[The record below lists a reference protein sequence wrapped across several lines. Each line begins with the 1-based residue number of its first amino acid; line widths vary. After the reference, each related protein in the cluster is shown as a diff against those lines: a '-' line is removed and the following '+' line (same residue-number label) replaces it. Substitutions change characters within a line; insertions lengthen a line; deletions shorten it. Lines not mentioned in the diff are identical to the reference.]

1 MTLLLAVDVG
11 NTETVIGGYEVGSGC
26 KAAGEGLR
34 FQFRMST
41 EARRTADES
50 FLLLSQ
56 FLERNGAGDLE
67 EIVGVVISSSALNV
81 TRTIVA
87 MASTWLGIEPLLI
100 APGIKVGM
108 PIRYENPREVGP
120 DRIADAVAAV
130 ALYGSPVVVV
140 DFGTATTFDAISS
153 AGEYLGGAI
162 APGIEVSLDALV
174 ARAAALRKVEL
185 VFPRSVIGRST
196 AESIQA
202 GLMHGVVG
210 QVTGVVNEMKEIVGE
225 ATVVATGGLSQTVAP
240 LIPVVDHVEP
250 WLTLFGL
257 RLLWERNGSPGGR
270 CARA

>member
-1 MTLLLAVDVG
+1 MSLLLAVDVG
-11 NTETVIGGYEVGSGC
+11 NTETVIGGYEVESGASS
-26 KAAGEGLR
+26 AAEGLR
-34 FQFRMST
+34 FHFRFST
-41 EARRTADES
+41 DARRTADES

-56 FLERNGAGDLE
+56 FLASHGVDDLE
-67 EIVGVVISSSALNV
+67 EIVGVVISSSAQDV

-87 MASTWLGIEPLLI
+87 MASNWLRIEPLLV

-130 ALYGSPVVVV
+130 ALYGAPAVVV
-140 DFGTATTFDAISS
+140 DFGTATTFDAIS
-153 AGEYLGGAI
+153 ADGEYLGGAI

-185 VFPRSVIGRST
+185 AFPRSVIGRT
-196 AESIQA
+196 TVESIQA

-210 QVTGVVNEMKEIVGE
+210 QVAGVVNEMKEIVGN
-225 ATVVATGGLSQTVAP
+225 ATVIATGGLAQAVGP

-270 CARA
+270 AARA